1 MGMQNPDLETKSLI
15 GIVASA
21 DLAQAARLMVKKNI
35 GALGVYANDQHNLVG
50 VITER
55 DVTRAVAKG
64 LDAVRTPVSEVMTDS
79 PLVAEGPISRSA
91 AAEMMRSGH
100 VRHII
105 VRLDGSDRIVS
116 IRDV

>member
-1 MGMQNPDLETKSLI
+1 MQNPDLETKSLI

-55 DVTRAVAKG
+55 DVTRAVAQG

-79 PLVAEGPISRSA
+79 PLIAEGPISRSA
-91 AAEMMRSGH
+91 AAEMMRAGH